1 MQTVHGCGVSYKQHG
16 GQRSLEEKSLTPS
29 GIALAAWK
37 CGGSS
42 RLPVQASNKDSGVQG
57 GEETEMTLW
66 SSQCRQGSHWSPR
79 EQGSSGVSALSLP
92 GVFVASVWGLN

>member
-1 MQTVHGCGVSYKQHG
+1 MPDAFRNCTCGLKMWW
-16 GQRSLEEKSLTPS
+16 E
-29 GIALAAWK
+29 
-37 CGGSS
+37 S

-79 EQGSSGVSALSLP
+79 EQGSSGVSALFLP
-92 GVFVASVWGLN
+92 GVFVARVWGLN